1 MNRKVKI
8 LYVVQNLSS
17 GVLTYLTSL
26 TEELKESY
34 DIVLGYARDKD
45 SPENLESMFDPKIP
59 MYSMTTF
66 DREGNLLKESAARRE
81 LRDIVDKE
89 KPDIIHMHGYKAGMI
104 GRKALDGMGIP
115 MFYTPHGYL
124 YLSETHNL
132 LSRSLYRSNEA
143 SLARTDCMT
152 IACSKGEF
160 AETLGLT
167 KNATFVSNGIDVK
180 RLEAMMKN
188 HTPKDHPFTVF
199 TVGRINE
206 QKNPILFNEIAR
218 VMNDMHFVWIGDG
231 SWKDRLSAP
240 NIEVTGW
247 LSREESIHRCMD
259 CDVFIL
265 TSLWEGL
272 PISLLEA
279 MYLRK
284 LCIVNNVVGSRDVI
298 TNGENG
304 YVVDSAAAFV
314 NAIHHHSD
322 VQAAK
327 IIEQA
332 HADIL
337 ENYTVEKMAKE
348 YSRIYREALAE
359 TSLEAEIEL

>member
-1 MNRKVKI
+1 MSRKPKI
-8 LYVVQNLSS
+8 LYVVQNLSG

-26 TEELKESY
+26 CNALKGSY
-34 DIVLGYARDKD
+34 DIVIGYAKDKD
-45 SPENLESMFDPKIP
+45 SPADVESMFDPSIP

-81 LRDIVDKE
+81 IREIVEKE
-89 KPDIIHMHGYKAGMI
+89 HPDIIHMHGYKAGMI

-143 SLARTDCMT
+143 NLARCDCMT

-160 AETLGLT
+160 AETLGFT
-167 KNATFVSNGIDVK
+167 RNATYVNNGIDVQSIQK
-180 RLEAMMKN
+180 VIDAHEPRE
-188 HTPKDHPFTVF
+188 HPFTVY

-206 QKNPILFNEIAR
+206 QKNPVLFNEIAR
-218 VMNDMHFVWIGDG
+218 VMNDVHFVWLGDG
-231 SWKDRLSAP
+231 SWRERLTAP

-247 LSREESIHRCMD
+247 LSREDSLHRCLD

-272 PISLLEA
+272 PISLLES

-314 NAIHHHSD
+314 NAIHHHKDPQSARMIE
-322 VQAAK
+322 AAFR
-327 IIEQA
+327 
-332 HADIL
+332 DIN
-337 ENYTVEKMAKE
+337 EHYTVDAMARE
-348 YSRIYREALAE
+348 YSQIYQEALAE
-359 TSLEAEIEL
+359 ETA